1 MNNIKEFCVCACA
14 AYWILDPF
22 FFIFSTKFI
31 SLTSH
36 IPHEDINFSFAPFSH
51 HWTTTHS
58 LRARTR
64 RKKIYLPH
72 NSIVHSLFSITFCS
86 FLTFLVFFTKT
97 FHHSPFIFSYFL
109 FFTATTR
116 EKMTYFSMWTWHDAE
131 IYVKRVK
138 AEPIMN
144 DFFMCVAQLLFSVL
158 PIKKN
163 FLSFSCENCGKYG
176 REEILKIY
184 ERNFKIKVMNILWI
198 FHISHEWSCVDFRM
212 NF

>member
-1 MNNIKEFCVCACA
+1 MNNIKELCVCACA

-22 FFIFSTKFI
+22 FYIQHKIYFPHIAHTSWRYKF
-31 SLTSH
+31 
-36 IPHEDINFSFAPFSH
+36 FFCSFFPPL
-51 HWTTTHS
+51 TTTHS

-64 RKKIYLPH
+64 RKKKIYLPH
-72 NSIVHSLFSITFCS
+72 NSIVHSFFSITSCS

-97 FHHSPFIFSYFL
+97 FHHSPFIFFLFFL

-116 EKMTYFSMWTWHDAE
+116 EKMIYFSMWTWHDAE

-158 PIKKN
+158 QIKRN
-163 FLSFSCENCGKYG
+163 FLSFSCENCGKFG
-176 REEILKIY
+176 REENFENLREKI
-184 ERNFKIKVMNILWI
+184 
-198 FHISHEWSCVDFRM
+198 
-212 NF
+212 